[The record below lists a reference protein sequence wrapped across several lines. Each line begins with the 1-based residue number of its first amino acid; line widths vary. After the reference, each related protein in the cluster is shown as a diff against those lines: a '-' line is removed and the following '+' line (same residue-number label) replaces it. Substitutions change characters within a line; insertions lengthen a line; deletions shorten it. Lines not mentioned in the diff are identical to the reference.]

1 LFSDFGT
8 KVVEFLL
15 KFAAYE
21 ESRFDRSIGTLK
33 GPHPSFDADSLF
45 QFDTS
50 IGLSAGS
57 NDGTVIT
64 LNPNADFAVQAGV
77 ITHEAMEVYFRQ
89 ADGVNAGTLQMDYI
103 ADWMKGQVQT
113 DVADALGGPNPADGM
128 PEAFGETY
136 GQWKTDPYGGKKYSE
151 GFLGFGGPSEG
162 EDPGTNNG
170 PFGWFGPKSDNNFLG
185 NPMGLS
191 LSMLTW
197 ETGPNGSCGS
207 GLKGTGC

>member
-45 QFDTS
+45 QFD
-50 IGLSAGS
+50 AGGKDGAY
-57 NDGTVIT
+57 NNGTVIHLDPT
-64 LNPNADFAVQAGV
+64 LGTTEQAGALA
-77 ITHEAMEVYFRQ
+77 HEAMEVYFRQ
-89 ADGVNAGTLQMDYI
+89 ADDVPGNTLPMDYI
-103 ADWMKGQVQT
+103 ADYMAGQVEMDIGNAT
-113 DVADALGGPNPADGM
+113 GNYGPYTTAYLDARGGKGYDFWTNDA
-128 PEAFGETY
+128 T
-136 GQWKTDPYGGKKYSE
+136 GGKKYSTG
-151 GFLGFGGPSEG
+151 GFLGLGGEG
-162 EDPGTNNG
+162 GDPGVGQKT
-170 PFGWFGPKSDNNFLG
+170 DNDFLG

-197 ETGPNGSCGS
+197 ENGPDGNGTPSNGK
-207 GLKGTGC
+207 GLNGD